1 MSILKW
7 QVNLSSN
14 FTSFFIVMTYNSSI
28 NFKLIHFLLWTKGSH
43 QGPNFDTFKCS
54 RENLPNFSYHSLNH
68 KSVFLRILTA
78 KYDSSV
84 LFYLIKYILCSKEP
98 IKLKTFATIDCS
110 GQSLSNSSYQFWND
124 KLIPYQVLY
133 HSLVSWKITTMY
145 FFSSNNIYFAQKER
159 MKVNI
164 FETFKWSS
172 QN

>member
-1 MSILKW
+1 MDKRISSRSQFW
-7 QVNLSSN
+7 HVQVFSWKFAEFLI
-14 FTSFFIVMTYNSSI
+14 SFFKPQVSFSA
-28 NFKLIHFLLWTKGSH
+28 NFISL
-43 QGPNFDTFKCS
+43 
-54 RENLPNFSYHSLNH
+54 FSTMKDN
-68 KSVFLRILTA
+68 
-78 KYDSSV
+78 SSV

-124 KLIPYQVLY
+124 KLIPYQILY

-145 FFSSNNIYFAQKER
+145 FFSSNNIYFAQKEC

>member
-1 MSILKW
+1 MDKRISSRSQFW
-7 QVNLSSN
+7 HVQVFSWKFAEFLI
-14 FTSFFIVMTYNSSI
+14 SFFKPQVSFSA
-28 NFKLIHFLLWTKGSH
+28 NFISL
-43 QGPNFDTFKCS
+43 
-54 RENLPNFSYHSLNH
+54 FSTMKDN
-68 KSVFLRILTA
+68 
-78 KYDSSV
+78 SSV

-124 KLIPYQVLY
+124 KLIPYQILH